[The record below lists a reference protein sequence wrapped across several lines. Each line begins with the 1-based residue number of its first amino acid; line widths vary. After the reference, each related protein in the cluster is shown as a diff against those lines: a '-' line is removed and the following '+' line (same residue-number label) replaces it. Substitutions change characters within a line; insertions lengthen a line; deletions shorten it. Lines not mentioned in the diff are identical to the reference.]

1 MYFIKFLYNWGKVY
15 KGQNKPGFLKI
26 VKVITEISDRYFSV
40 IGFANF
46 KNNVCLRCETVKL
59 SKMQFRAPKDFGP
72 LFGPQLKLNS
82 RKVSQKSFKTV
93 CFRFVN
99 LFIRNWNYS
108 RHKFSN
114 FASAGLFTIW
124 NVRLVH
130 VFQGRQPYCLNFV
143 LVHVQR
149 GVFRWP
155 RPRIHGPD
163 SFISTPVFVSY
174 VCSLRLLIADICT
187 TCLLATSQ
195 RIWVKVVKILAVLKT
210 QKWKLTWF
218 HEAQLILI

>member
-1 MYFIKFLYNWGKVY
+1 
-15 KGQNKPGFLKI
+15 
-26 VKVITEISDRYFSV
+26 
-40 IGFANF
+40 
-46 KNNVCLRCETVKL
+46 
-59 SKMQFRAPKDFGP
+59 MQFRAPKDFGP

-195 RIWVKVVKILAVLKT
+195 RIWVKVGSSQNSEVEIN
-210 QKWKLTWF
+210 
-218 HEAQLILI
+218 LIPRRPADLHLEPDLPVTLDSHNSVSNYRVNEWNMQIEDFS